1 MTSSRELVVLGTAS
15 QVPTRHRNHNG
26 YLLRFG
32 GEAVLF
38 DPGEGTQR
46 QMTLAGVA
54 SSSITRICVTHFHGD
69 HCLGL
74 PGVLQRMALDSS
86 GSHGVPGDA
95 GPGGSGA
102 GAGGP
107 GGSGA
112 GAGGPGGSGVGA
124 GGPGAAGPAPQ
135 PIEVCFP
142 ASGAAQ
148 FEKLTTAVTWLP
160 PRARPRPVL
169 PAETIPGPG
178 PLTLHAAALDH
189 SVETIG
195 WRVCEPDGRRMLPE
209 RLEDLGVR
217 GPEVTRLIEEG
228 RIRAGGRVVDLEE
241 VSAERPGQSFAF
253 VMDTRPCDGAYE
265 LADGVDMLVCEST
278 YLSGDEEL
286 AERYG
291 HMTARQAGTLA
302 RQAGA
307 RSLVLTHYSRRH
319 PDEAAFEAEA
329 REVFPDAVAA
339 RDLDRIPV
347 PRRPGRPPKPAP
359 ARPGCP

>member
-26 YLLRFG
+26 YLLRFD
-32 GEAVLF
+32 GEGVLF

-46 QMTLAGVA
+46 QMALAGIA
-54 SSSITRICVTHFHGD
+54 SSSITRICLTHFHGD

-74 PGVLQRMALDSS
+74 AGVLQRMALDSS
-86 GSHGVPGDA
+86 GGHGAPGDA
-95 GPGGSGA
+95 GPDGSGA
-102 GAGGP
+102 RAGGP
-107 GGSGA
+107 GEA
-112 GAGGPGGSGVGA
+112 T
-124 GGPGAAGPAPQ
+124 AAPPL
-135 PIEVCFP
+135 IEVCFP
-142 ASGAAQ
+142 ASGVTQ

-160 PRARPRPVL
+160 PRARARPVH
-169 PAETIPGPG
+169 PGEIIPGPG
-178 PLTLHAAALDH
+178 PLLLTACRLDH
-189 SVETIG
+189 SVETVG
-195 WRVCEPDGRRMLPE
+195 WRLSEPDGRRMLPE
-209 RLEDLGVR
+209 RLEEVGVR
-217 GPEVTRLIEEG
+217 GADVSRLIAQG
-228 RIRAGGRVVDLEE
+228 SVRVNGRVVSLEE

-347 PRRPGRPPKPAP
+347 PPRAGRPPRS
-359 ARPGCP
+359 RPQPQPGAL